1 MRSESC
7 HWYEPESAKPST
19 KPGQLQ
25 VWLVLVVT
33 LVVVSGGCAA
43 YTKALYG
50 EGPASEDY
58 TKCMSAGLEALGVSP
73 RLYVD
78 SCMKK
83 AGWERLPGQ
92 QPEGPGAYRRIGD
105 P

>member
-1 MRSESC
+1 MSYVRI
-7 HWYEPESAKPST
+7 
-19 KPGQLQ
+19 
-25 VWLVLVVT
+25 VLVVVIFAEF
-33 LVVVSGGCAA
+33 LSGGCAA
-43 YTKALYG
+43 YTKAIYG

-58 TKCMSAGLEALGVSP
+58 TKCMSGGLEALGVGT
-73 RLYVD
+73 RLYID

-92 QPEGPGAYRRIGD
+92 QPEGPSAFRRIGN